1 MVARIV
7 VVCGGVDI
15 TGPLAQFLHI
25 SGPKCPIPPSK
36 PPSPTAGA
44 GAQKRKA
51 EDLLEADTVAR
62 GRHGTALATQGAAEY
77 ELIWLLQQRLRAV
90 SMASLAL
97 ALHASATARPRH
109 GSCQTLITLTRR
121 PLSVSRVLHVLSSCA
136 QTSVLGF

>member
-90 SMASLAL
+90 SWPHWRLRCMQPSLL
-97 ALHASATARPRH
+97 THGMGVVRP
-109 GSCQTLITLTRR
+109 
-121 PLSVSRVLHVLSSCA
+121 
-136 QTSVLGF
+136 